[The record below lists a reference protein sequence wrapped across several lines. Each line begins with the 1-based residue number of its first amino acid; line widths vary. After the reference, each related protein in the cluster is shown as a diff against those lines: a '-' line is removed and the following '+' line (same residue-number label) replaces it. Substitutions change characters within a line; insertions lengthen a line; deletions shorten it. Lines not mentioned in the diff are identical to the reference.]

1 MDNTNNNSI
10 NNSQIQPT
18 NPVVIPNAPPTT
30 DLNALV
36 GSFQNTIPTL
46 ETGVTNAEG
55 AVTNTQNDI
64 LTLSKQLEGQTADQ
78 INAENAQG
86 LPVLNKDLL
95 ELQKKARQQ
104 ETEYLSAFVNQEGKQ
119 NTRAETTVAQQN
131 LQRQNAIDVMLTNS
145 LIQSKQGDV
154 KYAQDIAD
162 RAIKL
167 KYDPI
172 RQSIETKLKFYDINK
187 DNLSRADKKLFDE
200 KSKQWD
206 LQLKEVD
213 KLEEFQK
220 TALNNAMLNNAPQS
234 VLQSISRAGSIE
246 DITKLGSTYLQS
258 PADKLDLQIKRAQLT
273 KLNQELSTKNTD
285 VGDLVKIG
293 GKDYIRYKDGT
304 ISEPVLPD
312 AADTGVV
319 VSRLDEKLKTLGKL
333 TNPSVGLATSAG
345 SLRGA
350 PIPFL
355 AKGKINDWRADAV
368 NIIQKLTVDELGR
381 VKSDGVTFGAL
392 SNGERQAVGDAATAL
407 SAASIRD
414 KDGNP
419 TGRFKMSEKKVIEEF
434 NKIKQGY
441 ELDFQKRTGI
451 PYADYINNPNAIK
464 NKVADDFIDQ
474 SATALQ
480 NNSYYGNYTTN

>member
-1 MDNTNNNSI
+1 MDPIANSDLQPTTPLNIPSLTPDTLPGVISANNSLQNQVNTQNQI
-10 NNSQIQPT
+10 TTNAQTNQNSQLNDLTNLQTMLGNQTSDTIAKQEELGLPQMNKDLSALQALQTQQTAQYLGGLNTIDSKNISNQARSSGEIALQRQHGIDSLITSSQIQAKQG
-18 NPVVIPNAPPTT
+18 NIDA
-30 DLNALV
+30 
-36 GSFQNTIPTL
+36 
-46 ETGVTNAEG
+46 AE
-55 AVTNTQNDI
+55 I
-64 LTLSKQLEGQTADQ
+64 
-78 INAENAQG
+78 
-86 LPVLNKDLL
+86 
-95 ELQKKARQQ
+95 
-104 ETEYLSAFVNQEGKQ
+104 
-119 NTRAETTVAQQN
+119 TVK
-131 LQRQNAIDVMLTNS
+131 NAIDS
-145 LIQSKQGDV
+145 
-154 KYAQDIAD
+154 KYAPILNQIE
-162 RAIKL
+162 IKKTLL
-167 KYDPI
+167 KDATDKASTE
-172 RQSIETKLKFYDINK
+172 RKAQLALQEKLI
-187 DNLSRADKKLFDE
+187 DKIG
-200 KSKQWD
+200 
-206 LQLKEVD
+206 
-213 KLEEFQK
+213 EFQK
-220 TALNNAMLNNAPQS
+220 TALNNAILNNAPQD
-234 VLQSISRAGSIE
+234 VLQSISRAGSIQ
-246 DITKLGSTYLQS
+246 DITKLGSKYIQS
-258 PADKLDLQIKRAQLT
+258 PVDKLDLQIKQAQLS
-273 KLNQELSTKNTD
+273 KLNQELKTKNTD
-285 VGDLVKIG
+285 TGEIVKIG

-333 TNPSVGLATSAG
+333 TTPSVGLATSAG

-419 TGRFKMSEKKVIEEF
+419 TGRFRLSEKKVIEEF

-451 PYADYINNPNAIK
+451 PYAEYINNPDAIK